1 MVSIGCARPPETS
14 GKACRYFEA
23 GMAEGEK
30 QVKSRERVREHG
42 EVFTAEREVK
52 AMLDLV
58 KDECENIDA
67 TFLEPACGDGN
78 FLDEILRRKLGVCR
92 KKYAQSAADYEKF
105 SFLACTTLYGV
116 DILADN
122 VQRCRER
129 LFATW
134 CESFEV
140 PGVTSRRGVGL
151 IQQVP
156 GVASRRGAGPIQ
168 QVPGVTSRRG
178 TDKLAHPSDFHDRVA
193 RAVRFVFSRNILLGN
208 ALSMKRVDE
217 QQRDLPDPIV
227 FTEWK
232 FALGDKLK
240 RSEFR
245 FDVLLESGGSRAAA
259 AEMTFDF
266 FDDASSSVNWMVDP
280 DDPEKRRMIPAPSK
294 TYAPVDYWRLGDE

>member
-1 MVSIGCARPPETS
+1 
-14 GKACRYFEA
+14 
-23 GMAEGEK
+23 MAEGEK

-58 KDECENIDA
+58 KEECENIDA

-134 CESFEV
+134 SESFEV
-140 PGVTSRRGVGL
+140 PGVTSRRG
-151 IQQVP
+151 
-156 GVASRRGAGPIQ
+156 A
-168 QVPGVTSRRG
+168 
-178 TDKLAHPSDFHDRVA
+178 DKLPLPSDFHDRVA

-217 QQRDLPDPIV
+217 QQCDLDDPIV

-245 FDVLLESGGSRAAA
+245 FDVLLESGGSRSAA

-280 DDPEKRRMIPAPSK
+280 DDPKKQRMIPAPSK
-294 TYAPVDYWRLGDE
+294 VYPLIDYWRLGDE

>member
-1 MVSIGCARPPETS
+1 
-14 GKACRYFEA
+14 
-23 GMAEGEK
+23 MAESEK

-58 KDECENIDA
+58 KEECENIDA

-78 FLDEILRRKLGVCR
+78 FLDEILRRKLAVCR

-122 VQRCRER
+122 VARCRER

-134 CESFEV
+134 E
-140 PGVTSRRGVGL
+140 T
-151 IQQVP
+151 
-156 GVASRRGAGPIQ
+156 GADAAAPR
-168 QVPGVTSRRG
+168 TTLR
-178 TDKLAHPSDFHDRVA
+178 TEYHDRVA

-217 QQRDLPDPIV
+217 QQHDLPEPIV

-266 FDDASSSVNWMVDP
+266 FDDASSAVNWMVDP

-294 TYAPVDYWRLGDE
+294 VYPLIDYWRLGDESK